1 MSWSPADDYDDDGR
15 YAPGPNPAYRRFTRC
30 QPGCCTGTPICYYPE
45 GDPYDLEVP

>member
-1 MSWSPADDYDDDGR
+1 MSWTPADDFDDDGN

-30 QPGCCTGTPICYYPE
+30 QPGCCTGTPICYFPE